1 MATSGWAVTAAAAGK
16 AVVAGVRVGGRAAL
30 LVAGVVFGLYGAPH
44 CRAADD
50 SPSLPAFGSSF
61 DPLDGVGAVA
71 DDPVRINARVEPLP
85 SGASQLVVVAQL
97 GGGWHLYSLDQKP
110 GGPKATS
117 ITVAED
123 SPLVLAGRFQAT
135 PPPTRKTVSDVPGW
149 EGLVVEEHAGEVTWT
164 APLKANPAGTAAAV
178 HGSVSLQLC
187 EDNACTP
194 PQTIAFTAAVGEA
207 DAGPRA
213 VTPLPPEPV
222 RHLPERG
229 HLVIEATVGDVTT
242 SANACTVWP
251 LTIDLLPEQGW
262 HLYAPRSDTKTEV
275 GQGKPTILS
284 LVPGAGLRVC
294 DIVAQR
300 PVLATKPELAEAGAV
315 EGPIS
320 LTVMIEVPGEPAGS
334 DPSAASPEQHA
345 GASKL
350 ELLIGFQTCS
360 DTTCDPPWA
369 SRLLVDVP
377 AAGAAGRPR
386 VSFDDGR
393 YAEAAQK
400 PATLSQAP
408 PQLVGQPPA
417 GPATAVSS
425 AEGIGGSQVVASSP
439 LSLPLALAAGLLG
452 GLILNLMPCVL
463 PVLGLKLMSFAQQS
477 GRARREIFQLNLWY
491 CGGLYAVFFVL
502 ATASVAANLG
512 LAGSNLAWGEQF
524 TSAGFNIV
532 MASIVFA
539 FALSFLGVWELPI
552 PGFIG
557 STAGKVQTQEGPA
570 GSFLKGVLSTVL
582 ATPCSGPFLG
592 PVFGFTLTQPTPV
605 TYAVFASIAT
615 GMALPYLLVGVF
627 PGLVKFVPKPGAW
640 METLK
645 EVLGFVMLGTV
656 VFLFTFLDKDYFV
669 PTFALLV
676 GIWAACWWVGRSQK
690 TTGTASFGRWLQ
702 GAIVT
707 AAIGSAAF
715 LVLGPG
721 ESVIEWQPFSRA
733 RLAEL
738 RQRGATVMVDFS
750 ADWCLTCKY
759 NLNFA
764 IETPRVKRALS
775 DSQIVPMLADW
786 TDGSPEI
793 KAMLESLESKSI
805 PVLAFFPAEEPGVP
819 APAPIVL
826 RDLVTEAQVLAAIQ
840 DAGGSKGLGPEMRAR
855 SASLA
860 PTAH

>member
-1 MATSGWAVTAAAAGK
+1 MKGHVW
-16 AVVAGVRVGGRAAL
+16 AVVATVAGNAEARPPCQSLFGRGMLAL
-30 LVAGVVFGLYGAPH
+30 LVFALVFLAGVGQPAMSEASDTSPGMPDFGAG
-44 CRAADD
+44 
-50 SPSLPAFGSSF
+50 F
-61 DPLDGVGAVA
+61 DPLAGLGEAA
-71 DDPVRINARVEPLP
+71 DEPVTIAARVEKLP
-85 SGASQLVVVAQL
+85 DGGRQLLVVASL
-97 GGGWHLYSLDQKP
+97 ADGWHLYSLDQKP

-117 ITVAED
+117 IAVADD
-123 SPLVLAGRFQAT
+123 SPLLLAGRFLAA
-135 PPPTRKTVSDVPGW
+135 PPATRKAVSDVPGW
-149 EGLVVEEHAGEVTWT
+149 EGLTIEEHAGVVTWT
-164 APLKANPAGTAAAV
+164 APLKPNPSGTAAAV

-194 PQTIAFTAAVGEA
+194 PQTIPFTAAEA
-207 DAGPRA
+207 GVSLAGPPA
-213 VTPLPPEPV
+213 EASLPPEPL

-229 HLVIEATVGDVTT
+229 HLAIEATVGDVTT
-242 SANACTVWP
+242 SVNACTVWP

-300 PVLATKPELAEAGAV
+300 PVLATDPELAEAGAV
-315 EGPIS
+315 EGPVS
-320 LTVMIEVPGEPAGS
+320 LTVMIELPGDRAGEDTADETAPAGR
-334 DPSAASPEQHA
+334 
-345 GASKL
+345 L
-350 ELLIGFQTCS
+350 ELLVGFQTCS

-369 SRLLVDVP
+369 SRLVVDVP
-377 AAGAAGRPR
+377 VAGETGRPR
-386 VSFDDGR
+386 VTIDDGR

-400 PATLSQAP
+400 PATLSVPAVAA
-408 PQLVGQPPA
+408 VGQLPPSQ
-417 GPATAVSS
+417 PAAAAS
-425 AEGIGGSQVVASSP
+425 AQPASGAP

-491 CGGLYAVFFVL
+491 CGGLYVVFFVL

-524 TSAGFNIV
+524 TSAGFNIT
-532 MASIVFA
+532 MAAIVFA

-615 GMALPYLLVGVF
+615 GMALPYLLVGIF
-627 PGLVKFVPKPGAW
+627 PALVKFVPKPGAW

-707 AAIGSAAF
+707 ATVGAAAF
-715 LVLGPG
+715 AVLGPG

-764 IETPRVKRALS
+764 IETPRVKRAIS

-793 KAMLESLESKSI
+793 KSMLESLDSKSI
-805 PVLAFFPAEEPGVP
+805 PVLAFFPAEQPGVP

-840 DAGGSKGLGPEMRAR
+840 EAGGSKGLGPEMRAR

-860 PTAH
+860 PAVAH